1 MGNILQ
7 KKVDDGWFYLN
18 DDEIKQWEY
27 LKGSKREERTVKATG
42 FKFTYSEGPLPF
54 PDPIDRPSRTMITG
68 EGGKAPSRFKH
79 VINDSTKKLRRITPI
94 EAERLNGF
102 PDDWTLTE
110 TMPTNFRYFCM
121 GNALVVGLVSEIM
134 QGIKN
139 NS

>member
-1 MGNILQ
+1 M
-7 KKVDDGWFYLN
+7 
-18 DDEIKQWEY
+18 
-27 LKGSKREERTVKATG
+27 KGSKKEERVVKATG
-42 FKFTYSEGPLPF
+42 FKFNYSEGPLPF
-54 PDPIDRPSRTMITG
+54 PDPLDRPSRTMITG

-79 VINDSTKKLRRITPI
+79 VVKDSTKKLRRITPI

-121 GNALVVGLVSEIM
+121 GNALVVGLVAEIM
-134 QGIKN
+134 EGIKN